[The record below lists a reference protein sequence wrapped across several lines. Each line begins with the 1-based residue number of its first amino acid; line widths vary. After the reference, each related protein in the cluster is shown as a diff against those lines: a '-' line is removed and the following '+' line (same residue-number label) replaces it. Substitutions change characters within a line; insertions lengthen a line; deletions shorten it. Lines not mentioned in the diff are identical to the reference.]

1 MRLTE
6 CFLVGL
12 ASAIM
17 IKNSIAVLIS
27 RAIGRGISP
36 DTYHIGTAK
45 PAEGLVDAK
54 PSVTRSNGVLR
65 TSVAWLLFLC
75 VSVGWSVHA
84 LAACPQPATT
94 VFFVNG
100 INTSIPEASASLD
113 ALRQRLGPQLQG
125 DCLNFA
131 FAYNSTSVPLTF
143 DSDVVDANVHSYRAE
158 LALRNK
164 VILVA
169 HSNGNVYADEAY
181 GRLTPAE
188 RTGVGVVAVA
198 TLLGSVPGNGPYV
211 TLVEDTYLTAFPGH
225 LPANTTNTGG
235 FCPEII
241 GCHAFVGFYLNG
253 EVSGPRIV
261 QDVSDTIPRL
271 VRPPGGTFV
280 ALDLNETDFG
290 PGDTI
295 RAGLRVTNGGPTRR
309 IDFYL
314 DHLFPDGVT
323 VSFITSLSPLA
334 VVTVTRSEPEKFQPL
349 VRNAEMQQGL
359 DLTMHDAVVA
369 TLPPNFPE
377 GQSVAFAAITA
388 AGTLEL
394 VAPLATA
401 EFAFEP

>member
-1 MRLTE
+1 M
-6 CFLVGL
+6 
-12 ASAIM
+12 
-17 IKNSIAVLIS
+17 
-27 RAIGRGISP
+27 
-36 DTYHIGTAK
+36 
-45 PAEGLVDAK
+45 
-54 PSVTRSNGVLR
+54 
-65 TSVAWLLFLC
+65 SVAGLLFLC
-75 VSVGWSVHA
+75 ISVGWSLNA

-100 INTSIPEASASLD
+100 VDNSVSEAGASLT
-113 ALRQRLGPQLQG
+113 ALAQRLGPQLQG

-131 FAYNSTSVPLTF
+131 LAYNDTSVPLTF
-143 DSDVVDANVHSYRAE
+143 DSDVVDANVRSYRAE

-188 RTGVGVVAVA
+188 RTSAGVVAVA

-253 EVSGPRIV
+253 EVSRPRIV
-261 QDVSDTIPRL
+261 QAVSDTIPRL
-271 VRPPGGTFV
+271 VRPPGGTFL
-280 ALDLNETDFG
+280 ALDLNETDFE
-290 PGDTI
+290 PGDTL

-314 DHLFPDGVT
+314 GLLAPDGVT

-334 VVTVTRSEPEKFQPL
+334 GVTVTTSEPERFQPL
-349 VRNAEMQQGL
+349 VRNAEIQEGL
-359 DLTMHDAVVA
+359 DITSPDALVG
-369 TLPPNFPE
+369 TFPPNFPE
-377 GQSVAFAAITA
+377 GDSVLFAAITV
-388 AGTLEL
+388 AGTRDL

-401 EFAFEP
+401 EFTFEP